1 MLINLI
7 GILAGILT
15 TIAFLPQVI
24 RTYKT
29 RSVKD
34 ISLGMFSIM
43 FTGVILWFAY
53 GLLRGD
59 LPIILAN
66 GITLFLVGTILI
78 FKLRFHNRAI

>member
-1 MLINLI
+1 MIINMI

-43 FTGVILWFAY
+43 FTGVILWLIY
-53 GLLRGD
+53 GLLKAD

-66 GITLFLVGTILI
+66 GITLFLVGIILI
-78 FKLRFHNRAI
+78 FKLRFHSL

>member
-1 MLINLI
+1 MFINMI

-43 FTGVILWFAY
+43 FTGVILWLIY
-53 GLLRGD
+53 GLLKAD

-66 GITLFLVGTILI
+66 GITLFLVGIILI
-78 FKLRFHNRAI
+78 FKLRFHSL